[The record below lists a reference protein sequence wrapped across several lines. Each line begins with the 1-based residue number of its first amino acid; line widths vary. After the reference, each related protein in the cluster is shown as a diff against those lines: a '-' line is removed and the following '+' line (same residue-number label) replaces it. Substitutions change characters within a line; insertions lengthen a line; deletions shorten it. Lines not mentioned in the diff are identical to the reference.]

1 MILYVNNFLYLNK
14 KQGANNSIID
24 VEGFSTVDIQFNCN
38 GNENSLRKCSI
49 INNYNCAS
57 PGKAAGLICGGKQL

>member
-1 MILYVNNFLYLNK
+1 MILYVNHFLYLNK

-38 GNENSLRKCSI
+38 GNEDSLRKCSV
-49 INNYNCAS
+49 INNYYCTS
-57 PGKAAGLICGGKQL
+57 QGKAAGLTCGGKQL